1 MTNVK
6 IRTVASI
13 LTTPVTII
21 ETQQEVL
28 VWSESAEA
36 RRVGSCCE
44 ILIARYVP
52 ADSTRC
58 RVASYKRGV

>member
-21 ETQQEVL
+21 EAHQEVL
-28 VWSESAEA
+28 GWSESAEA
-36 RRVGSCCE
+36 RRVGP
-44 ILIARYVP
+44 Y
-52 ADSTRC
+52 
-58 RVASYKRGV
+58 